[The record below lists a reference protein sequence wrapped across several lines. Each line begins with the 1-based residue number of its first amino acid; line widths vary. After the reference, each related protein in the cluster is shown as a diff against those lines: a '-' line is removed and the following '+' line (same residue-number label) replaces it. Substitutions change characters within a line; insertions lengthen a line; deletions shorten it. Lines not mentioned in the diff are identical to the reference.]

1 MNYIV
6 FDLEWNQCPYGKGQE
21 NERIPFEIIEI
32 GAVKLNSEK
41 QMIDQYQVL
50 IQPRVY
56 KKLHFRTKEIIQL
69 DMKELEKG
77 TAFYK
82 AIREFLKWCGEDY
95 RFCTWGN
102 SDLLELQ
109 RNMKYYGVLQL
120 LKGPI
125 PFLDAQKLF
134 SLDYEDGESRKS
146 LEYAVDFL
154 QIEKQKNFH
163 RALSDAWY
171 TAQVFAQIHDSVA
184 DVFYS
189 IDSYQNPRKKE
200 EEIHVIYPGYE
211 KYISREF
218 PSKED
223 AMTDKEVTSS
233 RCFLCGKNVRKKVRW
248 FANGQKNYYC
258 LAYCA
263 NHGWMKGKIR
273 MKKTEKGNIF
283 VVKTMKLTDELEAQS
298 IRDKKEEIKRKRRER
313 RRQEKIAESKRI

>member
-1 MNYIV
+1 
-6 FDLEWNQCPYGKGQE
+6 
-21 NERIPFEIIEI
+21 
-32 GAVKLNSEK
+32 
-41 QMIDQYQVL
+41 
-50 IQPRVY
+50 
-56 KKLHFRTKEIIQL
+56 
-69 DMKELEKG
+69 MKELEQG
-77 TAFYK
+77 QAFYK
-82 AIREFLKWCGEDY
+82 AIREFLRWCGEDY

-154 QIEKQKNFH
+154 QIEKRKDFH
-163 RALSDAWY
+163 RALADAWY
-171 TAQVFAQIHDSVA
+171 TAQVFSMLHNDVA

-189 IDSYQNPRKKE
+189 IDCYQNPQKKE

-223 AMTDKEVTSS
+223 ALMDKEITSS
-233 RCFLCGKNVRKKVRW
+233 RCFLCGKNVRKKIRW

-258 LAYCA
+258 LAYCPR
-263 NHGWMKGKIR
+263 HGWMKGKIR
-273 MKKTEKGNIF
+273 MKKAENGNTF
-283 VVKTMKLTDELEAQS
+283 VVKTMKITDEAEAQM
-298 IRDKKEEIKRKRRER
+298 IREKKEEIKQIGRASCRER
-313 RRQEKIAESKRI
+313 V